1 MTKYCGFDKI
11 IGEKEERR
19 AKSLQNV
26 SHTKKHTRRVGLTIL
41 LLVLSCVL
49 LVSCMAGPNTLWIRG
64 LFGLDVNDYFA
75 EAPLRQLQPDGA
87 AASLLSNMVTIIVSD
102 SIHLT
107 PFSGTSEAVRIYRD
121 AILNDMLRDD
131 YSRYT
136 GNREA
141 LDAVARTYPY
151 LSAAT
156 LISKDDF
163 ENVVFRFFGGTSV
176 SHKEG
181 DAFSYL
187 SRAGYYT
194 SPMQAR
200 ECVAEVT
207 ILELY
212 ETEHTY
218 RMQFILTADGE
229 ASTPYTAVFVK
240 RSDGSCYWKALRV
253 I

>member
-1 MTKYCGFDKI
+1 MSNASLTK
-11 IGEKEERR
+11 
-19 AKSLQNV
+19 QN
-26 SHTKKHTRRVGLTIL
+26 TRRIGLTIL
-41 LLVLSCVL
+41 LLAICSVL
-49 LVSCMAGPNTLWIRG
+49 LVSCMAGPSALWIRG
-64 LFGLDVNDYFA
+64 VFGLDVNDYFS

-87 AASLLSNMVTIIVSD
+87 AAAMLTNMVTIIVSD
-102 SIHLT
+102 SVHLT

-136 GNREA
+136 GSRQA
-141 LDAVARTYPY
+141 IDAVGRAYPY
-151 LSAAT
+151 LSAST
-156 LISKDDF
+156 LIAKEDF
-163 ENVVFRFFGGTSV
+163 ENVVFRYFGGTSV
-176 SHKEG
+176 SHKSG

-194 SPMQAR
+194 SPVQAR
-200 ECVAEVT
+200 ECAAEVN

-218 RMQFILTADGE
+218 RMQFTLTANGE
-229 ASTPYTAVFVK
+229 TSDVYNAVFIK

>member
-1 MTKYCGFDKI
+1 M
-11 IGEKEERR
+11 R
-19 AKSLQNV
+19 NV
-26 SHTKKHTRRVGLTIL
+26 SHGKQYTRRLGLTIL
-41 LLVLSCVL
+41 LLILCSVL
-49 LVSCMAGPNTLWIRG
+49 LVSCMAGPNALWIRG
-64 LFGLDVNDYFA
+64 LFGFDVNDYFS

-87 AASLLSNMVTIIVSD
+87 TAALLANMVGIIVSD
-102 SIHLT
+102 SIRLT
-107 PFSGTSEAVRIYRD
+107 PFSGTGEAVRIYRD

-136 GNREA
+136 GNRQAIEA
-141 LDAVARTYPY
+141 VSRTDPY

-156 LISKDDF
+156 LIAKEDF
-163 ENVVFRFFGGTSV
+163 ENVVFRYFGGTTV
-176 SHKEG
+176 SHKNG

-194 SPMQAR
+194 SPLQAR

-212 ETEHTY
+212 ETEHTF
-218 RMQFILTADGE
+218 RMQFILTANGE
-229 ASTPYTAVFVK
+229 NSDVYTAVFVK
-240 RSDGSCYWKALRV
+240 RDDGSCYWKALRV

>member
-1 MTKYCGFDKI
+1 M
-11 IGEKEERR
+11 R
-19 AKSLQNV
+19 NV
-26 SHTKKHTRRVGLTIL
+26 SHSKQHARRLGLTIL
-41 LLVLSCVL
+41 LLALSSVL
-49 LVSCMAGPNTLWIRG
+49 LVSCMAGPNALWIRG
-64 LFGLDVNDYFA
+64 LFGLDVNDYFS

-87 AASLLSNMVTIIVSD
+87 TASLLSNMVCIIVSD
-102 SIHLT
+102 SIRLT
-107 PFSGTSEAVRIYRD
+107 PFSGTGEAVRIYRD

-136 GNREA
+136 GNRQAIE
-141 LDAVARTYPY
+141 DVSRTNPY

-156 LISKDDF
+156 LIAKEDF
-163 ENVVFRFFGGTSV
+163 ENVVFRYFGGTSV
-176 SHKEG
+176 SHKSG

-194 SPMQAR
+194 SPLQAR

-212 ETEHTY
+212 ETEHTF
-218 RMQFILTADGE
+218 RMQFILTANGE
-229 ASTPYTAVFVK
+229 NSDVYTAVFVK
-240 RSDGSCYWKALRV
+240 RGDGSCYWKALRV